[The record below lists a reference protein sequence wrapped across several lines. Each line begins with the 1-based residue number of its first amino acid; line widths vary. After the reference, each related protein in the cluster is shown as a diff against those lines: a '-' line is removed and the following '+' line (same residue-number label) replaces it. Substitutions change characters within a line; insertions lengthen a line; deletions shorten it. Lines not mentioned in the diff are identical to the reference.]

1 MDASVDVGVVSNQV
15 KQDLVKN
22 AIYSLILAILG
33 IIVYISIRFT
43 FNYAIGGIT
52 ALLHDVLIV
61 LFVFSIFKL
70 EVSTIFIAAI
80 LSILGYSI
88 NDTIVLFD
96 RIRETKKNKYNDTL
110 KTKEELYELVNTSI
124 KSTIKRNI
132 FTSITTLIPVI
143 SLLILGSSEIFE
155 FNIAMFVGL
164 LAGSYSSLFIA
175 AFVWLI
181 LEKRTIGKPKKK
193 KWYEFDEKEE
203 KKIKG
208 INS

>member
-1 MDASVDVGVVSNQV
+1 MNASVDVGVVSNQV

-22 AIYSLILAILG
+22 AMYSLILSVLG
-33 IIVYISIRFT
+33 IIVYISLRFT
-43 FNYAIGGIT
+43 FNYAIGGIV
-52 ALLHDVLIV
+52 ALLHDALIV
-61 LFVFSIFKL
+61 IFVFSIFKI

-110 KTKEELYELVNTSI
+110 KTKQDLDELVNISI

-143 SLLILGSSEIFE
+143 CLLLGSNEIFE
-155 FNIAMFVGL
+155 FNIAMFIGL
-164 LAGSYSSLFIA
+164 IAGSYSSLALA
-175 AFVWLI
+175 AYIWSI
-181 LEKRTIGKPKKK
+181 LEKKKK
-193 KWYEFDEKEE
+193 R
-203 KKIKG
+203 
-208 INS
+208 